1 MKMPKGRVL
10 IIDDEEDVRE
20 VLRLHLESAGY
31 NVLEAEDGEVGISI
45 LRSEDNMINVGVIL
59 CDIRM
64 PKVNG
69 VECVD
74 FLKKEAPGIPVVMVT
89 GYPDTEMA
97 TAFLKKGVKDY
108 LVKPVE
114 KEKLLAVV
122 ARIVAA
128 GKDLVF

>member
-1 MKMPKGRVL
+1 MAKGRILV
-10 IIDDEEDVRE
+10 IDDEEDVRE
-20 VLRLHLESAGY
+20 VLKLHLESAGY
-31 NVLEAEDGEVGISI
+31 NVLEAENGEDGINI
-45 LRSEDNMINVGVIL
+45 LRSEDNMINVGLVL

-69 VECVD
+69 AECVD

-114 KEKLLAVV
+114 KEKLLSVV
-122 ARIVAA
+122 GKIVSA
-128 GKDLVF
+128 GKDVGL

>member
-1 MKMPKGRVL
+1 MARGKVL
-10 IIDDEEDVRE
+10 VIDDEEDVRE

-31 NVLEAEDGEVGISI
+31 NILEAENGEEGINT
-45 LRSEDNMINVGVIL
+45 LRSEDNMVNVGVIL

-69 VECVD
+69 AECVD
-74 FLKKEAPGIPVVMVT
+74 YLRKEAPGIPVVMVT

-97 TAFLKKGVKDY
+97 VSFLNKGVKDY

-114 KEKLLAVV
+114 KVKLLGVV
-122 ARIVAA
+122 GKIVAA
-128 GKDLVF
+128 RKDLVF